1 MSRNTPPRA
10 GMALHPAS
18 TLRFTVDVLRGTAL
32 RAIVDRQSRAEG
44 SSGIALR
51 NRSFRIVRPSTTSA
65 NCKQQGS
72 PHSSGNHPSIRA
84 SSGHRFVRYCGGA
97 WPIRRDSTTGWDQD
111 KHGCSPPTFSRLG
124 RSCGS
129 SEQTVRSISVPVRR
143 SLLAASLEAFPGRT
157 PFRPS
162 TSAGRL
168 RQSGGPA

>member
-1 MSRNTPPRA
+1 MSRDTPPRA

-18 TLRFTVDVLRGTAL
+18 TPRFTDDVRRGTAL

-51 NRSFRIVRPSTTSA
+51 DRSFRIVRRSTASA
-65 NCKQQGS
+65 NNKHLGS
-72 PHSSGNHPSIRA
+72 PRSSGNHPSIRA
-84 SSGHRFVRYCGGA
+84 SSGHCFVRYCGGA
-97 WPIRRDSTTGWDQD
+97 WPTRRDSTIRWDQD

-129 SEQTVRSISVPVRR
+129 SEQTVRPINAPVRR

-157 PFRPS
+157 PSRPS
-162 TSAGRL
+162 TSEGRL
-168 RQSGGPA
+168 RQSGGPV